1 MYKIKLLILLLISNF
16 FISCTSNKIQ
26 NSQNQY
32 SVSYIGNEFDGL
44 LLDNLIV
51 NHMKALDL
59 YDPSSELEINLTI
72 THSSG
77 VYITNTDNTSD
88 REKITSSSIF
98 NVIDKKKECVA
109 YSENIT
115 NSQFFIYASSD
126 KFLSNQAAVKR
137 IKQKNTEEIVRKI
150 ILILKN
156 QNFECKIKN

>member
-1 MYKIKLLILLLISNF
+1 MYKIKLLILLLISSF

-26 NSQNQY
+26 DSQNQY

-98 NVIDKKKECVA
+98 SVIDKKKECVA

>member
-126 KFLSNQAAVKR
+126 KLLSNQAAVKK

>member
-1 MYKIKLLILLLISNF
+1 MYKIKLLILLLISSF

-26 NSQNQY
+26 DSQNQY